1 MYGHLHNWF
10 DHLGMYVSR
19 ELKLFPVT
27 LTSWLATLYLFFAL
41 SKLTISKKN
50 GYRQQ
55 HQISRI
61 HVKTDHFRCST
72 ESI

>member
-1 MYGHLHNWF
+1 MYGHLHKWF

-41 SKLTISKKN
+41 SKLTISKKKMAIDSN
-50 GYRQQ
+50 IRYL
-55 HQISRI
+55 
-61 HVKTDHFRCST
+61 
-72 ESI
+72 ESM